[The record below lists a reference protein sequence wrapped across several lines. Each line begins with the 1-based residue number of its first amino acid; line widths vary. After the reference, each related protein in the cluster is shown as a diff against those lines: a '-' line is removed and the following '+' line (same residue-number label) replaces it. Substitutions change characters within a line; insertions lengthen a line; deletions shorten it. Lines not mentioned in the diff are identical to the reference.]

1 MTALTRYGTW
11 VTYADRLMVE
21 DTIHDF
27 VGTSPDADWYKR
39 IQRSGAL
46 ERMAED
52 FRAAVNAALPEG
64 VSLHGNEFY
73 GPYYE
78 DGRHWEGELDI
89 SGIIDRVDLAAIV
102 ARHDPDRS

>member
-64 VSLHGNEFY
+64 TWPLSSPATTPT
-73 GPYYE
+73 GP
-78 DGRHWEGELDI
+78 
-89 SGIIDRVDLAAIV
+89 
-102 ARHDPDRS
+102 DPTR